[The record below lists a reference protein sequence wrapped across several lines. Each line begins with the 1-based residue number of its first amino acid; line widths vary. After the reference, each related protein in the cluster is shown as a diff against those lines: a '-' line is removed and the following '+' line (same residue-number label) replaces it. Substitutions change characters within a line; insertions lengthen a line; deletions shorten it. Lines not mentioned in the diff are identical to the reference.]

1 MGAQAKILFRD
12 NSLEGVI
19 GVNDIAEEL
28 ANLINIM
35 PNESGRMIGIFGEWG
50 RGKTFLM
57 KYIWDNLEKKNS
69 FYKVDFQA
77 WKYQETP
84 AVWAYLYEK

>member
-1 MGAQAKILFRD
+1 MNEQLAVFVGSQAKILFRD

-35 PNESGRMIGIFGEWG
+35 PNESGRMNGVGVKLF
-50 RGKTFLM
+50 
-57 KYIWDNLEKKNS
+57 
-69 FYKVDFQA
+69 
-77 WKYQETP
+77 
-84 AVWAYLYEK
+84 